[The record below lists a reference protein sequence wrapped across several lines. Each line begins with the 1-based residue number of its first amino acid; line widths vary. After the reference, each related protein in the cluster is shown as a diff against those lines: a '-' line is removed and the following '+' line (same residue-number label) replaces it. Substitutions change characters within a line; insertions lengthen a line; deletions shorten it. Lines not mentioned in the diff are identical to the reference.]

1 MSILLNYAFGL
12 IVQRHR
18 HRAWLVVCIVL
29 NILALI
35 HYKYIGF
42 LLNAIGL
49 PENSAALDYAKNIIL
64 PIGISFYTFQGVSY
78 VIDVWRGDVNAEKNP
93 VIFGAYLSFFPQLIA
108 GPIVR
113 YRDVEK
119 DFSNPDVSLD
129 NMFAGFARF
138 AAGLFKKIVIADT
151 MGSVADS
158 AFGLQDQPIGMAAAW
173 AGAIAYSLQIYFD
186 FSGYSDMALGIARI
200 FGIKIPENF
209 NHPYAASTITNF
221 WRRWHISLSTW
232 FRDYLYIP
240 LGGNRGG
247 SARTYFN
254 LFIVF
259 LTTGIW
265 HGAAWTF
272 LFWGLWHGLFIIL
285 ERVFLGKTA
294 ATLENPLLRF
304 LYCLP
309 VVIFGWVLFRAP
321 DMQSA
326 FSFMFSMVNFGQ
338 SNLFDLSGQ
347 IFAVHSNFEIAVLLI
362 GTLLIGLQGSY
373 KPLGVWMMHAHKDEK
388 TGVETFPS
396 ALGLLVRFIIAT
408 LMIGFSTAIAF
419 SADFSP
425 FLYFRF

>member
-1 MSILLNYAFGL
+1 MVFACSPSRWRAAFSRPPAKDAL
-12 IVQRHR
+12 PSHR
-18 HRAWLVVCIVL
+18 P
-29 NILALI
+29 LA
-35 HYKYIGF
+35 
-42 LLNAIGL
+42 
-49 PENSAALDYAKNIIL
+49 
-64 PIGISFYTFQGVSY
+64 ISFFTFEQ
-78 VIDVWRGDVNAEKNP
+78 I
-93 VIFGAYLSFFPQLIA
+93 AYLVDAYKGKSKPYSFFAYTLFVTFFPQFIA
-108 GPIVR
+108 GPIVHHSELIPQLEDKKTFQLN
-113 YRDVEK
+113 Y
-119 DFSNPDVSLD
+119 D
-129 NMFAGFARF
+129 NLSIGLTIFII
-138 AAGLFKKIVIADT
+138 GLFKKVIL
-151 MGSVADS
+151 ADS
-158 AFGLQDQPIGMAAAW
+158 IALYATPIFDLAETGQPLSFFQSW
-173 AGAIAYSLQIYFD
+173 QGALAYTFQIYFD